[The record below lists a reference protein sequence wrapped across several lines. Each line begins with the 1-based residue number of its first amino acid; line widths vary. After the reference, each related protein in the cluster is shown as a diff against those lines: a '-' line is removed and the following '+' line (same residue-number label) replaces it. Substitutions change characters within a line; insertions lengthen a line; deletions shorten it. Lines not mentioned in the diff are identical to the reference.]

1 MDAPERSE
9 GTRDPRLDGLRGLAI
24 ALVMLYHATHYGLAR
39 TPLEKALGV
48 VPSIGW
54 SGVDLFFVLSGFL
67 ITGILLRAR
76 SSPRYYGSFY
86 ARRILRIFPLYYA
99 VLVFFLV
106 LVPRIA
112 LFASANDF
120 WYPGAAREGIWYWLY
135 LTNLQIARLGVWQHQ
150 TLDITWSLAIEEHFY
165 LVWPLV
171 VRWVPERRLFDV
183 CAVLFAAALAL
194 RLALVAGGASPLIAY
209 TATPARFDTL
219 AAGAALAVLAR
230 REGGLARFARVS
242 RVVLGA
248 AGLLFAALYAW
259 IRWTAAPPS
268 APPST
273 PGWEAATVQVLSF
286 LRDPWMQ
293 TAGYSLLCVGYAALL
308 VVVVTAPAGAAIG
321 RVFELRALRRIGEVS
336 YAMYLLHVFVA
347 LITLSFFTPGHH
359 PGHYALAQLAYW
371 AIVFGVTYAIARL
384 SWTLFE
390 APLSRLKRRFPY

>member
-1 MDAPERSE
+1 MDVPQRSE

-39 TPLEKALGV
+39 TPVERALGV

-67 ITGILLRAR
+67 ITGILLRAKE
-76 SSPRYYGSFY
+76 SPRYYPSFY
-86 ARRILRIFPLYYA
+86 ARRVLRIFPLYYT
-99 VLVFFLV
+99 VLLFFLV
-106 LVPRIA
+106 LVPRIP
-112 LFASANDF
+112 LFEAANDF

-165 LVWPLV
+165 LLWPLV
-171 VRWVPERRLFDV
+171 VRRVPERRLVAV
-183 CAVLFAAALAL
+183 CAALFAAALGL
-194 RLALVAGGASPLIAY
+194 RVWLVASGASPLIAY

-219 AAGAALAVLAR
+219 AAGAALAVWAR
-230 REGGLARFARVS
+230 REGGLARLAPAARL
-242 RVVLGA
+242 VLGA
-248 AGLLFAALYAW
+248 ATLLFAALYAW
-259 IRWTAAPPS
+259 IRWTAAPP
-268 APPST
+268 AAA
-273 PGWEAATVQVLSF
+273 GWEAATVQVLSF

-336 YAMYLLHVFVA
+336 YGMYLIHVFVA
-347 LITLSFFTPGHH
+347 LVALSFFTPGHY
-359 PGHYALAQLAYW
+359 PDHYALAQIGYW
-371 AIVFGVTYAIARL
+371 AIVFGVTYGIARL
-384 SWTLFE
+384 SWVLFE
-390 APLSRLKRRFPY
+390 APLLKLKRRFPY